1 MLPDWVKAIVRQQI
15 DENLSQSCTI
25 ERYEDVASSGLGAPK
40 RRLVSSFECACF
52 LTKEQG
58 QADSKLNE
66 ADKGR
71 VFYMLQL
78 PYDADIRDGDTVL
91 IAGESYETRQVLRSQ
106 SQDVM
111 RQARL
116 VKAGS

>member
-1 MLPDWVKAIVRQQI
+1 MLPDWLKANIRQQI
-15 DENLSQSCTI
+15 ETNLTQSCTI
-25 ERYEDVASSGLGAPK
+25 ERYEDVASANLGAPK
-40 RRLVSSFECACF
+40 RRFVSAIESACF

-58 QADSKLNE
+58 QADTMLNE

-71 VFYMLQL
+71 VFYTLQL
-78 PYDADIRDGDTVL
+78 PYNTDIQDGDTVL
-91 IAGESYETRQVLRSQ
+91 IDGESYETRQVLRSQ